1 MNNGVKQAGF
11 AQVQS
16 PQAAMRLGPRKDA
29 ADTVFADVMQFGE
42 KGSRR
47 SDSISAT
54 EQRSLGVEAK
64 LTLRPTMLGQIWH
77 NAPSADTEP
86 ATENASPDEYPGLES
101 GALTHRKS
109 FRPSRELQTKES
121 AESEPEADSK
131 KDDETADA
139 GLALAIVEIDRA
151 VDRKSTTA
159 TNAGETLVAAVGV
172 TDPVAKKPAARNDRP
187 SEAVA
192 DEAAVSSDA
201 ESSAQ
206 TGKNGRLTAIDSAS
220 PPPRPSSSAPEAQQ
234 RFDAQSGRAPVE
246 PPSGPVRQ
254 LAREARQAEQPATN
268 SRVDVV
274 GSQTLPAPAIPAAN
288 TTTTAFMNAISA
300 DPVWKTSATDAVTQA
315 ALHGRPQPGMVHSLK
330 IQLHPAELGMVTADL
345 RFAGDQLS
353 VVLQVETA
361 EAYHRLN
368 SDTDTIVKAFRAL
381 GYEIDQ
387 VAIQQPQP
395 VSQTTRTDAAA
406 SNSAPLS
413 RDLQS
418 GFSGNPGGAG
428 AGSGGRGTNGEGRND
443 ARNADGIGSISQER
457 SSRGLYI

>member
-11 AQVQS
+11 GQAQS
-16 PQAAMRLGPRKDA
+16 PQAAMRLGPREDA
-29 ADTVFADVMQFGE
+29 AGTAFADVMQSGE

-47 SDSISAT
+47 SDSISAVG
-54 EQRSLGVEAK
+54 QRSLGVEAK
-64 LTLRPTMLGQIWH
+64 LTLRPTMHGQIWH

-86 ATENASPDEYPGLES
+86 ATENASPDENPGLES

-109 FRPSRELQTKES
+109 FRPSLELQTKES

-139 GLALAIVEIDRA
+139 GLALAIVEIDRS
-151 VDRKSTTA
+151 VDRKNTTA
-159 TNAGETLVAAVGV
+159 TNAEETLAAAVGV
-172 TDPVAKKPAARNDRP
+172 ADQAAKRPVARNDRP
-187 SEAVA
+187 SEAMA

-206 TGKNGRLTAIDSAS
+206 TGKSGRLTAIDSAS
-220 PPPRPSSSAPEAQQ
+220 PPPRHSSSAPEAQQ
-234 RFDAQSGRAPVE
+234 HSDAQSGRAVE

-345 RFAGDQLS
+345 RFARDQLS

-368 SDTDTIVKAFRAL
+368 GDTDTIVKAFRAL

-395 VSQTTRTDAAA
+395 VSQTTRIDAGA
-406 SNSAPLS
+406 SNSTPLS

-418 GFSGNPGGAG
+418 AFSGNPGGAG
-428 AGSGGRGTNGEGRND
+428 AGSGGRRTNGEGRND
-443 ARNADGIGSISQER
+443 ARNADGIGSVSQER
-457 SSRGLYI
+457 PSRGLYI

>member
-11 AQVQS
+11 AQAPS
-16 PQAAMRLGPRKDA
+16 PQAAMRLGPREDA
-29 ADTVFADVMQFGE
+29 AGTAFADVMQSGE

-47 SDSISAT
+47 SDGISAAG
-54 EQRSLGVEAK
+54 QRWPGVDGKFAVG
-64 LTLRPTMLGQIWH
+64 PTMLGQAWH
-77 NAPSADTEP
+77 NAASADAEP
-86 ATENASPDEYPGLES
+86 ATENASPDENPDIES

-109 FRPSRELQTKES
+109 FRPSLELHTKEG
-121 AESEPEADSK
+121 AESEPEADSH
-131 KDDETADA
+131 DETADA

-151 VDRKSTTA
+151 VDQKNSTA

-172 TDPVAKKPAARNDRP
+172 TDPVAKKPVARNDRS
-187 SEAVA
+187 SEAA
-192 DEAAVSSDA
+192 TGQPAVSSDA
-201 ESSAQ
+201 ESPAKAD
-206 TGKNGRLTAIDSAS
+206 KNGRLTAIDSAS
-220 PPPRPSSSAPEAQQ
+220 PPPRPSSSAPEGQQ

-254 LAREARQAEQPATN
+254 LAREARQAEQSATN

-300 DPVWKTSATDAVTQA
+300 DPVWKTSATDAVAQA
-315 ALHGRPQPGMVHSLK
+315 ALHGRPQPGAVHSLK

-345 RFAGDQLS
+345 RFAGGQLS

-361 EAYHRLN
+361 EAYHRLE

-381 GYEIDQ
+381 GYEIDH

-395 VSQTTRTDAAA
+395 ANQAARTDAAA
-406 SNSAPLS
+406 SNSTQLS

-418 GFSGNPGGAG
+418 AFSGNSGGAG

-443 ARNADGIGSISQER
+443 ARNMDGIGSVSQER
-457 SSRGLYI
+457 PSRGLYI

>member
-11 AQVQS
+11 VQAPS

-29 ADTVFADVMQFGE
+29 ADTAFADVMQSGE

-47 SDSISAT
+47 SDGISAAG
-54 EQRSLGVEAK
+54 QRWPGVDGK
-64 LTLRPTMLGQIWH
+64 LALRPTMLGQAWH
-77 NAPSADTEP
+77 NAASADAEP
-86 ATENASPDEYPGLES
+86 ATENASPDENPGIES

-109 FRPSRELQTKES
+109 FRPSLELHTKEG
-121 AESEPEADSK
+121 AESEPEAGSK

-151 VDRKSTTA
+151 VDQKNSTA

-172 TDPVAKKPAARNDRP
+172 TDQATKKPITRNDRS
-187 SEAVA
+187 SEPATGQT
-192 DEAAVSSDA
+192 AVSSDA
-201 ESSAQ
+201 ESPAKAD
-206 TGKNGRLTAIDSAS
+206 KNGRLTAIDNASPSPRHPSAS
-220 PPPRPSSSAPEAQQ
+220 EGQQ
-234 RFDAQSGRAPVE
+234 RSDAEAAQAPAE

-254 LAREARQAEQPATN
+254 APREARQAEQPATN

-274 GSQTLPAPAIPAAN
+274 GSQTLPAPAISVAN
-288 TTTTAFMNAISA
+288 TTTTAFMSAISA

-315 ALHGRPQPGMVHSLK
+315 ALHGRPQPGAVHSLK

-361 EAYHRLN
+361 EAYHRLE

-381 GYEIDQ
+381 GYEIDH

-395 VSQTTRTDAAA
+395 ANQAARTDAAA
-406 SNSAPLS
+406 SNSTQLS

-418 GFSGNPGGAG
+418 AFSGNSGGAG

-443 ARNADGIGSISQER
+443 ARNMDGIGSVSQER
-457 SSRGLYI
+457 PSRGLYI